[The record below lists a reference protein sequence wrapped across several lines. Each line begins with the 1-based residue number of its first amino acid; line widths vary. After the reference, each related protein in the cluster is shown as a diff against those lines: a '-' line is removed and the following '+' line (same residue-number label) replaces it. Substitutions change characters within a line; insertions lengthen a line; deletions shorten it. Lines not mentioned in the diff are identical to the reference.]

1 MIITAISTIQPFALI
16 LIYHWIE
23 CFDVIFIFN
32 KTYIYFIDDIK
43 LAKDV
48 RQTDVKPIDPPKPP
62 PCPPPPPMN
71 IPIPP
76 PLKSQTTIPAPPIP
90 GLMPAP
96 DGAMTIKRKHV
107 TKYKLPTLNWMPL
120 KPNQVCKRSTDENTY
135 IFN

>member
-1 MIITAISTIQPFALI
+1 MYAIIKFYLYTVKMVFYSQSHQAFVNQINYIDMLFYVLI
-16 LIYHWIE
+16 
-23 CFDVIFIFN
+23 N
-32 KTYIYFIDDIK
+32 

-48 RQTDVKPIDPPKPP
+48 RQNEHKPVDPPKPP

-71 IPIPP
+71 IPVPP
-76 PLKSQTTIPAPPIP
+76 PMRSHTTIPPPPIP

-120 KPNQVCKRSTDENTY
+120 KPNQVRYE
-135 IFN
+135 